1 MNGMTI
7 RISKA
12 GKMKFDAEVSPPEAK
27 ELWRTQV
34 PMPLRELIAELKRRG
49 CHQTDITDVLYEL
62 EPDWVSK
69 LE

>member
-1 MNGMTI
+1 MTI

-12 GKMKFDAEVSPPEAK
+12 GEAQYEADVSPPEAK
-27 ELWRTQV
+27 EFWRTQV
-34 PMPLRELIAELKRRG
+34 PMPLRELIVELKRRG